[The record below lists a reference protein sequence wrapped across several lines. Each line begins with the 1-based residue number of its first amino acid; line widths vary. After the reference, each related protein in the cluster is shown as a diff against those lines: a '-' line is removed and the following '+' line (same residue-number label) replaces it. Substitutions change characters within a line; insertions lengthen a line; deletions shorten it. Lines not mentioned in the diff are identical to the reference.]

1 MQQVFNVS
9 VPVPDDVVI
18 ISKEE
23 YLNLLS

>member
-18 ISKEE
+18 ISKE
-23 YLNLLS
+23 